1 MKRSFEKPKFTATA
15 MSFVPYREITRGV
28 EAVLRNFPE
37 APCLPVM
44 TRSIRWMLEGMPC
57 LVFDREK
64 RRILLDLSP
73 AREEELL
80 EFYDRYEANDLDYFA
95 IRPETAPFLY
105 AMIESL
111 SRNRPEG
118 LKWVVFHT
126 AGPLI
131 LGDTIKMPDGNPSIH
146 NETLRDML
154 IKASNI
160 KARWLEKK
168 IRDEVPGVEVVAD
181 LPETTLVNFTSAG
194 GTGTREEMISA
205 INGSFEALDCLTW
218 IHCCA
223 NVDWSLLTQTNTDV
237 INFDAYQHADKAALY
252 VKDFKRFLERGGMI
266 GWGCIPVSGE
276 VLEKETLES
285 LLDRL
290 QEGMD
295 LFVKGGIDEA
305 LLAASSWIIPSCE
318 TVLLTPDQ
326 SDRAFELAREI
337 SRTMRIRYGFEA

>member
-1 MKRSFEKPKFTATA
+1 MKRIFEKPNFTATA
-15 MSFVPYREITRGV
+15 MSFVPYRDIPRGV
-28 EAVLRNFPE
+28 DAVLRNFPE

-64 RRILLDLSP
+64 RQIRLDLSP
-73 AREEELL
+73 EREGELL
-80 EFYDRYEANDLDYFA
+80 EFYDRYEANDLDYFTV
-95 IRPETAPFLY
+95 RPETAPFLY
-105 AMIESL
+105 AMIDTL
-111 SRNRPEG
+111 SRKRPPD

-131 LGDTIKMPDGNPSIH
+131 LGDTIRMLDGNPSMN

-154 IKASNI
+154 IKATNI

-168 IRDEVPGVEVVAD
+168 IKEEVPGVEVVAD
-181 LPETTLVNFTSAG
+181 LPETNLVNFTSAG
-194 GTGTREEMISA
+194 GTGSREEILAA
-205 INGSFEALDCLTW
+205 INGSFEGMDCLTW

-252 VKDFKRFLERGGMI
+252 AGDFKRFLERGGMI
-266 GWGCIPVSGE
+266 GWGIIPVSGE
-276 VLEKETLES
+276 LLEKESLES

-290 QEGMD
+290 QKGFD
-295 LFVKGGIDEA
+295 LFVRSGIDEG
-305 LLAASSWIIPSCE
+305 LLASSSWILPSCE
-318 TVLLTPDQ
+318 TVLLTPEQ

-337 SRTMRIRYGFEA
+337 SLTMKARYGFAG

>member
-1 MKRSFEKPKFTATA
+1 MKRKFEKPEFTATA
-15 MSFVPYREITRGV
+15 MSFVPYRELSRGV
-28 EAVLRNFPE
+28 EAVLRNFPV
-37 APCLPVM
+37 APCIPVM

-57 LVFDREK
+57 LAIDREK
-64 RRILLDLSP
+64 RQIMLDLSP
-73 AREEELL
+73 EREKELL

-105 AMIESL
+105 AML
-111 SRNRPEG
+111 DALVRNRPEG

-146 NETLRDML
+146 NETLRDMI

-168 IRDEVPGVEVVAD
+168 IKDTVAGVEVVAD

-194 GTGTREEMISA
+194 GTGTKEEIIGA
-205 INGSFEALDCLTW
+205 INGSFEGLDCLTW

-237 INFDAYQHADKAALY
+237 INFDAYAHADKAALY

-266 GWGCIPVSGE
+266 GWGIVPVSWE
-276 VLEKETLES
+276 LLENESLDS

-290 QEGMD
+290 QKGID

-318 TVLLTPDQ
+318 TVLMTPDQ

-337 SRTMRIRYGFEA
+337 SRTMRIRYGFET